1 MPEHQN
7 SEEFNVLRCPELQL
21 LLLLLRII
29 IIVILPWRS
38 VGLVGGG
45 EDDKAVFPNGRPFYV
60 LASREDSE

>member
-7 SEEFNVLRCPELQL
+7 SEEFNVLRCPELQ
-21 LLLLLRII
+21 LLRII

>member
-7 SEEFNVLRCPELQL
+7 SEEFDVLRCPELQ
-21 LLLLLRII
+21 RII
-29 IIVILPWRS
+29 IIVVLPWRL